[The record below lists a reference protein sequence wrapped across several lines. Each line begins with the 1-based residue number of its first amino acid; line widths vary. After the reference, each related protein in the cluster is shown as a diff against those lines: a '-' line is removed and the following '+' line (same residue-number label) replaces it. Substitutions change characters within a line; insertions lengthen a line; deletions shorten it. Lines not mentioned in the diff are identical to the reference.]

1 MKEKK
6 SEANSDK
13 INMVQWI
20 TSSNEQQLWSIRISD
35 QKKPKSEINLS
46 DGLYFATENSDKVK
60 VICKE
65 IRDAIFDILQRN
77 KDCFVDEVDINKL
90 FHKNNS

>member
-35 QKKPKSEINLS
+35 QIMPKSKVNLS
-46 DGLYFATENSDKVK
+46 DGLYFPSENSDKAES
-60 VICKE
+60 ICEE